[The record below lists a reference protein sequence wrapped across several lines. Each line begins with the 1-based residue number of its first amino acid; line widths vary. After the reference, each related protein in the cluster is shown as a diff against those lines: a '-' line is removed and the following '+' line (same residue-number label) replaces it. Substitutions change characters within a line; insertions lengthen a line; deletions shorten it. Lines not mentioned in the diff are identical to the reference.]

1 VNALLRFAVFCKS
14 PGACDRATADYVI
27 SSPLMTGPYERLLP
41 DYSTHTER
49 FEVEQPE
56 GAVVFEG
63 RSGSLR
69 RDA

>member
-1 VNALLRFAVFCKS
+1 VVNALRRFGVFCTRR
-14 PGACDRATADYVI
+14 GAGARATADYVI

-56 GAVVFEG
+56 GTAVVE
-63 RSGSLR
+63 R
-69 RDA
+69 